1 MELHTIR
8 RFGVDIYRYRKEAL
22 VLRAQTRTEFF
33 RSASRVFR
41 PVILAIMAAYLSMRV
56 IAPSAAAEVPETIA
70 ARGETLIA
78 TAHATGAQV
87 YECKTN
93 SEGKLAWQF
102 REPIATLMIDGKTV
116 GRHFAGP
123 VWEMADGSAV
133 SAKVSAQAPG
143 ATANDIPLLRL
154 DVAARHGS
162 GLLSGVTTIQRLNT
176 HGGRADGACDAPG
189 TFLSV
194 PYSADYAFY
203 KRLLLTC
210 GLIDRGRHPIRGRNA
225 ITGHKYPSPQ

>member
-1 MELHTIR
+1 MALHTIR

-22 VLRAQTRTEFF
+22 ILRAQTRTEFF
-33 RSASRVFR
+33 RSVSRVFR

-78 TAHATGAQV
+78 TVHATGAQV

-176 HGGRADGACDAPG
+176 NGGRADAACDAPG

-203 KRLLLTC
+203 KKATADLRS
-210 GLIDRGRHPIRGRNA
+210 H
-225 ITGHKYPSPQ
+225 

>member
-1 MELHTIR
+1 MEHVMGLQTIR
-8 RFGVDIYRYRKEAL
+8 RFGADVYSYRKEAL
-22 VLRAQTRTEFF
+22 ALRAQTRTEFF
-33 RSASRVFR
+33 RIVGRVFR
-41 PVILAIMAAYLSMRV
+41 PVILAVIATYLSMRV
-56 IAPSAAAEVPETIA
+56 IVPSAVAAEVPETIA

-78 TAHATGAQV
+78 TAHATGAQIH
-87 YECKTN
+87 ECKKN
-93 SEGKLAWQF
+93 SDGKLTWQF
-102 REPIATLMIDGKTV
+102 REPIATLVIDGKTV

-154 DVAARHGS
+154 DVAARYGS

-176 HGGRADGACDAPG
+176 SGGRADAACDAPG

-203 KRLLLTC
+203 KKAAADARS
-210 GLIDRGRHPIRGRNA
+210 H
-225 ITGHKYPSPQ
+225 

>member
-1 MELHTIR
+1 MEHVMELHTIR
-8 RFGVDIYRYRKEAL
+8 RFGVDVYRYRKEAL
-22 VLRAQTRTEFF
+22 ALRAQTRTEFF
-33 RSASRVFR
+33 RIAGRVFR
-41 PVILAIMAAYLSMRV
+41 PVILAIVAGYLSMRV
-56 IAPSAAAEVPETIA
+56 IVPSAAAEVPETIA

-93 SEGKLAWQF
+93 SDGKLAWQF
-102 REPIATLMIDGKTV
+102 REPIATLMIGGKTV

-133 SAKVSAQAPG
+133 SGKVSAQAPG
-143 ATANDIPLLRL
+143 ATTNDIPLLRL
-154 DVAARHGS
+154 DVAVRHGS

-176 HGGRADGACDAPG
+176 HGGRADAACDSAG

-203 KRLLLTC
+203 KKAAADLRS
-210 GLIDRGRHPIRGRNA
+210 N
-225 ITGHKYPSPQ
+225 

>member
-1 MELHTIR
+1 MLPKKNGALMGLHTIR
-8 RFGVDIYRYRKEAL
+8 RFGADVYRYRKEAL
-22 VLRAQTRTEFF
+22 ALRAQTRTEFF
-33 RSASRVFR
+33 RIAGRVFR
-41 PVILAIMAAYLSMRV
+41 PVILAIVAGYLSMRV

-87 YECKTN
+87 YECKAN
-93 SEGKLAWQF
+93 SDGKLAWQF

-162 GLLSGVTTIQRLNT
+162 GLLSGVTTVQRLNT
-176 HGGRADGACDAPG
+176 HGGRADTACDAPG

-203 KRLLLTC
+203 KKAAADLRS
-210 GLIDRGRHPIRGRNA
+210 N
-225 ITGHKYPSPQ
+225 

>member
-1 MELHTIR
+1 MGLHTIR
-8 RFGVDIYRYRKEAL
+8 RFGADVYRYRKEAL
-22 VLRAQTRTEFF
+22 ALRAQTRTEFF
-33 RSASRVFR
+33 RIAGRVFC
-41 PVILAIMAAYLSMRV
+41 PVILAIVAGYLSMRV

-70 ARGETLIA
+70 ARGETLMV

-93 SEGKLAWQF
+93 SDGKLVWQF

-162 GLLSGVTTIQRLNT
+162 GLLSGVTTVQRLNT
-176 HGGRADGACDAPG
+176 HGGRADTACDAPG

-203 KRLLLTC
+203 KKAAADLRS
-210 GLIDRGRHPIRGRNA
+210 N
-225 ITGHKYPSPQ
+225 

>member
-1 MELHTIR
+1 MEHVMGLHTIR
-8 RFGVDIYRYRKEAL
+8 RFGTDVYRYRKEAL
-22 VLRAQTRTEFF
+22 ALRAQTRTEFF
-33 RSASRVFR
+33 RIAGRVFR
-41 PVILAIMAAYLSMRV
+41 PVILAIVAGYLSMRV

-78 TAHATGAQV
+78 TVHATGAQV

-93 SEGKLAWQF
+93 SDGKLVWQF

-143 ATANDIPLLRL
+143 ATTNDIPLLRL
-154 DVAARHGS
+154 DVAARDGS

-176 HGGRADGACDAPG
+176 RGGRADAACDSTG

-203 KRLLLTC
+203 KKAAADVRS
-210 GLIDRGRHPIRGRNA
+210 H
-225 ITGHKYPSPQ
+225 

>member
-1 MELHTIR
+1 MEHVMGLHTIR
-8 RFGVDIYRYRKEAL
+8 RFGTDVYRYRKEAL
-22 VLRAQTRTEFF
+22 ALRAQTRTEFF
-33 RSASRVFR
+33 RIAGRVFR
-41 PVILAIMAAYLSMRV
+41 PVILAIVAGYLSMRV

-93 SEGKLAWQF
+93 SDGKLVWQF

-143 ATANDIPLLRL
+143 ATTNDIPLLRL

-162 GLLSGVTTIQRLNT
+162 GLLSGITTIQRLNT
-176 HGGRADGACDAPG
+176 RGGRADAACDSTG

-203 KRLLLTC
+203 KKAAADVRS
-210 GLIDRGRHPIRGRNA
+210 H
-225 ITGHKYPSPQ
+225 

>member
-1 MELHTIR
+1 
-8 RFGVDIYRYRKEAL
+8 
-22 VLRAQTRTEFF
+22 
-33 RSASRVFR
+33 
-41 PVILAIMAAYLSMRV
+41 MRV
-56 IAPSAAAEVPETIA
+56 IVPSAAAAEVPETIA

-78 TAHATGAQV
+78 TARATGAQV

-93 SEGKLAWQF
+93 SDGKLMWQF
-102 REPIATLMIDGKTV
+102 REPIATLVIDGKTV

-133 SAKVSAQAPG
+133 SARVSAQAPG
-143 ATANDIPLLRL
+143 ASTNDIPLLRL

-162 GLLSGVTTIQRLNT
+162 GLLNGVTTIQRLNT
-176 HGGRADGACDAPG
+176 RGGRADSACESPG

-203 KRLLLTC
+203 RKAAVDARS
-210 GLIDRGRHPIRGRNA
+210 H
-225 ITGHKYPSPQ
+225 

>member
-8 RFGVDIYRYRKEAL
+8 RFGVDIYRYRREAL
-22 VLRAQTRTEFF
+22 ALRAQTRTEFF
-33 RSASRVFR
+33 RSAGRVFR
-41 PVILAIMAAYLSMRV
+41 PVVLAIIAACLFMRV
-56 IAPSAAAEVPETIA
+56 VAPSSAAEVPETIA

-78 TAHATGAQV
+78 TTHATGAQV

-176 HGGRADGACDAPG
+176 NGGRADAACDAPG

-203 KRLLLTC
+203 KKAAADVRS
-210 GLIDRGRHPIRGRNA
+210 H
-225 ITGHKYPSPQ
+225 

>member
-1 MELHTIR
+1 MEHVMGLHTIR
-8 RFGVDIYRYRKEAL
+8 RFGADVYRYRKEAL
-22 VLRAQTRTEFF
+22 ALRAQTRTEFF
-33 RSASRVFR
+33 RIAGRVFR
-41 PVILAIMAAYLSMRV
+41 PVILAIVAGYLSMRV

-70 ARGETLIA
+70 ARGETLMV

-93 SEGKLAWQF
+93 SDGKLVWQF

-116 GRHFAGP
+116 GRHIAGP

-143 ATANDIPLLRL
+143 ATTNDIPLLRL

-176 HGGRADGACDAPG
+176 RGGRADAACDSAG

-203 KRLLLTC
+203 KRAAADL
-210 GLIDRGRHPIRGRNA
+210 RSH
-225 ITGHKYPSPQ
+225 